1 MILKIFIFTFTI
13 FIYVSNSFAETVWHS
28 GPYLGI
34 NAQRTGFKAN
44 DTFNTNASNGNKRYY
59 ISEKDFSMGGK
70 AGYSFGVHDK
80 ILLGPEISFTPGTKL
95 TSDDTS
101 VGGKEDIISIQDN
114 YNIGLKATY
123 ALGDALGL
131 TAGVGKSFQKIKTFY
146 NDSDPA
152 DNNGG
157 DVQYN
162 DKSGTYF
169 NFGIIANLKGGYQLE
184 FVQNI
189 NEINKTIN
197 KIGTPGDRTD
207 HTVTVD
213 RIKSSTISIVKFF

>member
-1 MILKIFIFTFTI
+1 VILKIFIFTFTI
-13 FIYVSNSFAETVWHS
+13 FIYVSNSIAETVWHS
-28 GPYLGI
+28 GPYLAL
-34 NAQRTGFKAN
+34 NAQRAGFIAN
-44 DTFNTNASNGNKRYY
+44 DTFNTRTTTGTKRYY
-59 ISEKDFSMGGK
+59 QAEKDFSMGGK
-70 AGYSFGVHDK
+70 AGYSFDVYDK
-80 ILLGPEISFTPGTKL
+80 IFFGPEISFTPGTKL

-114 YNIGLKATY
+114 YNIGIKATY

-131 TAGVGKSFQKIKTFY
+131 TTGIGKSFQKIKTFY
-146 NDSDPA
+146 DDSDPA

-189 NEINKTIN
+189 NEINKTID

-213 RIKSSTISIVKFF
+213 RIKSTTISLVKFF